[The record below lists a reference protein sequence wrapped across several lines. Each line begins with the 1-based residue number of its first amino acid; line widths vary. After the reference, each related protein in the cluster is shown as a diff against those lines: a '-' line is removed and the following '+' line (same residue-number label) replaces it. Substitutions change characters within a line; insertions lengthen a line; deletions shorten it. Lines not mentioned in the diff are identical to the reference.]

1 MQVLST
7 LLLNALLKRNIIRGK
22 KGGKGIKLAI
32 STKNEKG
39 N

>member
-22 KGGKGIKLAI
+22 TEKGGREY
-32 STKNEKG
+32 S
-39 N
+39 